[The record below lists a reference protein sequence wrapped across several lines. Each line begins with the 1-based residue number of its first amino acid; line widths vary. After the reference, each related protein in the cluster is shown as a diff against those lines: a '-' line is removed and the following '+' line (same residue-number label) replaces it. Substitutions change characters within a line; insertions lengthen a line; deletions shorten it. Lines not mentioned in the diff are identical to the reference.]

1 MTKSIR
7 NQGKNKLKRERK
19 KNSMTAVDVE
29 NKPKVQKVDEKE

>member
-19 KNSMTAVDVE
+19 KNSMTTGDVE
-29 NKPKVQKVDEKE
+29 QNEPKVQKVDEK